1 MTSIRVRIWSEQRSH
16 STQCDPMMRGGLR
29 AFNAVIFLSFTKS
42 RDVMMTSGESLVNGL
57 GSRKESARRKSDPG
71 TCRTITGETI
81 VAAELPWGSLKLVSV
96 SNVDYSVLP
105 SQFAVKSLLQE
116 LFGLFDRKLQN
127 ILDDEHSEKLLSRCL
142 QIGDDTYMDNLM
154 RALNGVCEHCLPSV
168 LSTVIQWYENQMN
181 LTSDE
186 VGDRK
191 IRFEKRQ
198 LAVHYLLCVVL
209 VEVLPQIHFFPQSCE
224 QSVSYIVTLAFKEVA
239 YRDPASVGV
248 NYNNFLSVAERYAE
262 VLGVLSQSH
271 APLIQRTFLSQ
282 LGELKK
288 EAPVTPAT
296 VNNIIALLMAMKFF
310 RVKTNEVGDFEMG
323 IRFLDELGQYYLDVK
338 HKDIKHAVAGLLVEI
353 LLPVAAQIK
362 TEANIP
368 ALISFVDKLYA
379 PTFELVNKKRDKMAA
394 YPLLTCLLC
403 ISQSK
408 FFLSNWT
415 QFLTSTLASLK
426 SKDSKVSR
434 VALESLYRLLWVY
447 VIRNNCEGNT
457 ATRNRL
463 ESICSS
469 LFPKGNRAIIPR
481 DAPLN
486 IFVKIIHFIAQ
497 QKLDFAFKE
506 IIFDLLGCNRA
517 HSVLKSS
524 LYPERM
530 NIGIRALMVIANGLQ
545 QKEGPPDM
553 PRSMASSA
561 TQRMKKTYISRP
573 LTADIARSIGL
584 EQYYAPCRKA
594 FDTILRAL
602 DAQVGKPL
610 LLTAT
615 QTRGKDPEELLTG
628 EVKPKLDLFRT
639 CVAAIPR
646 LLPDS
651 MSHAF
656 LTIAE
661 LRFSGEVKPKLDLF
675 RTCVAAIPRL
685 LPDSMSHAFLTIAEL
700 RFSGEVK
707 PKLDLFRTCVAAI
720 PRLLPD
726 SMSHAELVELLVR
739 MNVHI
744 DEELRVHAAQTL
756 QTLMGECA
764 DWREDVVHAILSFLT
779 NHILDTYPSLLDS
792 SLRLLYQLI
801 FTWKTAAHIE
811 RKRETNGASDKE
823 NGFINPLKM
832 QISPLLT
839 NSVALAL
846 HSVEGFALAMMCQY
860 RAQSRKIAISILREV
875 RQLLLLVTPQQHDT
889 PVIEVLDNA
898 TPYVLNKYIEHVP
911 LSERQSWNQDFSS
924 ASDKIGCIETDNCL
938 VNSDRGNEY
947 FYWDPWA
954 CALSG
959 YCEHRFLI
967 TQCPTA
973 IFYAWPVI
981 NVRLNACNSFVDPS
995 NPQNESRA
1003 SLLRSSKSKGT
1014 ASSLCGESLGQ
1025 DSYLSLWQK
1034 YLVMACA
1041 LAPPPPNS
1049 VSSLARS
1056 FSPTSSIDN
1065 DSVFRSFTSSVRGPR
1080 VSSGSASGFYQ
1091 KIIAMLRWEQMTDM
1105 RDSVVLGVGSTSPL
1119 AFESLLDEMK
1129 VVLRETMERKTD
1141 NNARRKKRKD
1151 LLRLQIIRVLQVA
1164 TFRGVLPVS
1173 GCIDPESGLCQVLVD
1188 FIESMRQNLE
1198 SDQDRDVALLTNLR
1212 LHFAKTI
1219 ALLVNSIPPEKR
1231 HNLMASDKKQSLFFL
1246 FTSWCSRSIASSD
1259 RRREGEVGTY
1269 VEQRAVEAMCALL
1282 CCGPI
1287 FESTKSIGEDGY
1299 LYGWLE
1305 TLLES
1310 TNPVLEKLV
1319 ESTLSI
1325 MLDLNDETA
1334 QLLDWTVNVCYS
1346 KPAPVAAKCFR
1357 ALVMLFSKREYP
1369 CEFDSLFVLCQML
1382 AADSDSCVSEPA
1394 VELLHLLRRQ
1404 FLDDSLTTAHPQSG
1418 MHNFSTNQLEVCRL
1432 LAKTYPK
1439 ITMSVFSEVCSR
1451 VESARCNRRSAI
1463 LMLLSAWIENIQLVD
1478 SHVDPC
1484 DIADNPK
1491 KLEDEEK
1498 QKAEAR
1504 GWGSEEATQLILNNL
1519 LHITATLSIEH
1530 SSELS
1535 VLWNTLATSYST
1547 NLSIIINYL
1556 FVMASLS
1563 PDSLLPHT
1571 KRVCCFLIESCG
1583 VRLVDSLISHLENV
1597 NEQFNANLERCEM
1610 PPYYRWQSVS
1620 DFREKDNGEGGSRSQ
1635 SVAPTDTNA
1644 STIVAS
1650 ELMLSPKQVSM
1661 AEDEVADGVNELPM
1675 PAYGGHYSVLSSLL
1689 PPTTQPVVSFS
1700 RCNLALMHICD
1711 LIRCGSNVEWHEHI
1725 PLVLHVAV
1733 LGLDSLRPSICAHS
1747 RQTIINVVLLHA
1759 SDSVPIAQVAN
1770 ILLSN
1775 QMNVDERGTSLA
1787 VTEENRAEN
1796 VARGETPTFSSIK
1809 FSEYRQMLLKSNA
1822 LFSSESDL
1830 VQAIIFCMSEKMDRP
1845 LWANE
1850 DVTVRQWRIES
1861 AEQLGCVVRHLA
1873 ELLIESIPLFA
1884 VRWTQLAMGMA
1895 LSISNRHIAGR
1906 CFQIASALCQSPS
1919 PWIPGVL
1926 SRLVETVGEQHED
1939 TQSYVTDVMLC
1950 LHTTVAHLA
1959 LVPQAVPTQSPQ
1971 HARSVSY
1978 TPALLRQ
1985 TAMATASAA
1994 LSPTHD
2000 RKEVRHSVLISE
2012 ERDPPPGLSRSKSA
2026 TALKSTE
2033 HGVGEEDLSAL
2044 CQLLSIS
2051 VAMLESNNDNEYL
2064 LALHLLDKIL
2074 DAAGTDR
2081 TVCLQRL
2088 SKTVAQLD
2096 WTAFSGIVGLVVKGT
2111 VIAAGYE
2118 LSLSLLVKCVEAV
2131 DEPAMGC
2138 PNAVPL
2144 IIASGLPNLM
2154 LNFDSPAPL
2163 CITVASGLASFLK
2176 TRFPD
2181 GEGDTADN
2189 PINHLAAMMRQY
2201 AERCFSRDRFQ
2212 WAKCVVK
2219 YLCDAFTPDITQLI
2233 VLLSEMLER
2242 CTVSLHMCVLHC
2254 IYLLLCHGDLSRSSR
2269 ITFNA
2274 QMLER
2279 CTVSLHMCVL
2289 HCIYLLL
2296 CHGDLSRSSRI
2307 TFNAQVIRAVSKHL
2321 QGPNWKEAARV
2332 LKCIVQLNNIA
2343 AFNGQNQE
2351 GTAAI
2356 GEGSTATKSLQMEMA
2371 LNGCATP
2378 PSPRKSVVDSSSL
2391 RRHYFNQAKV
2401 RERLVSLLNASGLRV
2416 GLPKSASVIF
2426 SQSSH
2431 DLSHE
2436 PAGSAASST
2445 EKIALSHGGDIET
2458 ASSLVADPSV
2468 TDSFPRVFREF
2479 DFLEAEHD
2487 SVSESTES
2495 CFNWLSTMRPRSIS
2509 NVDVEADEQYQD
2521 DECTEIAA
2529 GQRPSSAD
2537 SLEVSS
2543 ERTPLQSETR
2553 SETTEEEESCDEE
2566 LEEEEFAME
2575 EERQRVADVSSLAES
2590 IQCSRSEVSEECS
2603 RSRQLPLFLECNHH
2617 SSGQSEQQWLSCFT
2631 EVNNDETG
2639 ELTAHASLLF
2649 SQLYRECCVK
2659 LSGVLRDASHLLSS
2673 PHRDISSMFADAL
2686 DLVLK
2691 ISDCPFLF
2699 VTAQYEC
2706 CVKLSGVL
2714 RDASHLL
2721 SSPHRDIS
2729 SMFADALDL
2738 VLKISDCPFLFVTA
2752 QYLRS
2757 CGLLSNQKCVLLE
2770 LHEHYETFVERKEQ
2784 CIRSLNG
2791 VRATMKLAMIGGSS
2805 SSVSNT
2811 QYLELCKSVHK
2822 LFFQMLLMSDKLDD
2836 MIKGVGNTAEAQD
2849 LDMSSEVLCLHR
2861 CLLAS
2866 IPDSVHSA
2874 ESLTAGTRMEPNFDF
2889 LLFALQ
2895 KKQYKNALHAVRQL
2909 RLQYGAEFGCCD
2921 QVDVEVLLLAYC
2933 RSHSSAS
2940 WAVLGSH
2947 KALSLS
2953 CAQLREMN
2961 MQMAALVR
2969 SLAPDAVAVR
2979 SSRVSSASES
2989 FRP

>member
-1 MTSIRVRIWSEQRSH
+1 R
-16 STQCDPMMRGGLR
+16 
-29 AFNAVIFLSFTKS
+29 LS
-42 RDVMMTSGESLVNGL
+42 DVMMSSVEPSTNGP
-57 GSRKESARRKSDPG
+57 GARKEIVRRKSDPG
-71 TCRTITGETI
+71 TCRIAAGESIT
-81 VAAELPWGSLKLVSV
+81 AAELPWGSLKFVPI
-96 SNVDYSVLP
+96 SNIDYTVLP
-105 SQFAVKSLLQE
+105 SQFAVKSLLGD
-116 LFGLFDRKLQN
+116 LFGLFDRKLQSV
-127 ILDDEHSEKLLSRCL
+127 LDDEHPEKLLSKCL

-168 LSTVIQWYENQMN
+168 LSTTIQWYEKQLA

-186 VGDRK
+186 TGDKRV
-191 IRFEKRQ
+191 RFDKRQ

-209 VEVLPQIHFFPQSCE
+209 IEILPQIHFFPEACE
-224 QSVSYIVTLAFKEVA
+224 QSVSYIVTLAFKEVS
-239 YRDPASVGV
+239 YRDPGTLGL

-271 APLIQRTFLSQ
+271 APLIQRTFLAQ
-282 LGELKK
+282 LAELKK
-288 EAPVTPAT
+288 ETPVTPAT

-394 YPLLTCLLC
+394 FPLLTCLLC

-457 ATRNRL
+457 TTRNRL
-463 ESICSS
+463 ESICNS

-553 PRSMASSA
+553 PRSMASNA
-561 TQRMKKTYISRP
+561 TQRMKKIYISRP

-594 FDTILRAL
+594 FDTILRTL

-610 LLTAT
+610 LLTAA
-615 QTRGKDPEELLTG
+615 QTRGKEPEELLTG

-651 MSHAF
+651 MSHA
-656 LTIAE
+656 
-661 LRFSGEVKPKLDLF
+661 
-675 RTCVAAIPRL
+675 
-685 LPDSMSHAFLTIAEL
+685 
-700 RFSGEVK
+700 
-707 PKLDLFRTCVAAI
+707 
-720 PRLLPD
+720 
-726 SMSHAELVELLVR
+726 ELVELLIR

-756 QTLMGECA
+756 QTLMGECV
-764 DWREDVVHAILSFLT
+764 DWREDIVHTILNFLT
-779 NHILDTYPSLLDS
+779 NHLLDTYPTLLDS
-792 SLRLLYQLI
+792 SLRLLHQLM
-801 FTWKTAAHIE
+801 FTWKTAAHLE
-811 RKRETNGASDKE
+811 RKRDLNGTGEKE
-823 NGFINPLKM
+823 NGFVNPLKM
-832 QISPLLT
+832 QISPLLS

-860 RAQSRKIAISILREV
+860 RTQSRKIAINILKEV
-875 RQLLLLVTPQQHDT
+875 RQLLLLVTPQQHDK
-889 PVIEVLDNA
+889 PVIEVLDSA
-898 TPYVLNKYIEHVP
+898 TPYVINKYIEHVP
-911 LSERQSWNQDFSS
+911 LSERQFWNQDFSS

-959 YCEHRFLI
+959 YCEYQFLI
-967 TQCPTA
+967 AQCPTA
-973 IFYAWPVI
+973 VFYAWPVI

-1014 ASSLCGESLGQ
+1014 ASSVCGESLGQ

-1034 YLVMACA
+1034 YIVMACA

-1049 VSSLARS
+1049 VSSVARS
-1056 FSPTSSIDN
+1056 FSPTTSLDS
-1065 DSVFRSFTSSVRGPR
+1065 DSVFRSLTSSVRGPR
-1080 VSSGSASGFYQ
+1080 VPTSSASGFYQ
-1091 KIIAMLRWEQMTDM
+1091 KMVGMLRWEQMTDM

-1129 VVLRETMERKTD
+1129 VVLRETMERKAD
-1141 NNARRKKRKD
+1141 NNARRKRRKD

-1219 ALLVNSIPPEKR
+1219 ALLINSISPDKR
-1231 HNLMASDKKQSLFFL
+1231 RNLIAGDKKQSLFFL
-1246 FTSWCSRSIASSD
+1246 FTSWCSRSIASND
-1259 RRREGEVGTY
+1259 RRSVQYRRARREGEVGTY

-1305 TLLES
+1305 TLLDS
-1310 TNPVLEKLV
+1310 TNPTLEKLV
-1319 ESTLSI
+1319 ESTLSM

-1346 KPAPVAAKCFR
+1346 KAAPVAAKCFR

-1394 VELLHLLRRQ
+1394 IELLHLLRRQ
-1404 FLDDSLTTAHPQSG
+1404 FLDDSLTTAHAESG

-1439 ITMSVFSEVCSR
+1439 ITMSVFSEVCAR
-1451 VESARCNRRSAI
+1451 VESARSNRCSAI
-1463 LMLLSAWIENIQLVD
+1463 LTLLSAWVENIQLVD
-1478 SHVDPC
+1478 SHVDCSC
-1484 DIADNPK
+1484 DLVDNQQK
-1491 KLEDEEK
+1491 TTAELK
-1498 QKAEAR
+1498 QRTETR

-1519 LHITATLSIEH
+1519 LHITATLSVEH

-1535 VLWNTLATSYST
+1535 LLWNTLATSHQS
-1547 NLSIIINYL
+1547 NLPIIINYL

-1563 PDSLLPHT
+1563 PDNLLSHT
-1571 KRVCCFLIESCG
+1571 KRVCCFLMESCA
-1583 VRLVDSLISHLENV
+1583 VQLVDALMSHLESV
-1597 NEQFNANLERCEM
+1597 NEQFNVNLERCEM
-1610 PPYYRWQSVS
+1610 PPYYRWQSIS
-1620 DFREKDNGEGGSRSQ
+1620 DFHEKDNGECESRSH
-1635 SVAPTDTNA
+1635 SVDPADTNA
-1644 STIVAS
+1644 STVAVS
-1650 ELMLSPKQVSM
+1650 ELIAAPKQLSV

-1700 RCNLALMHICD
+1700 RCNLGLMHICD
-1711 LIRCGSNVEWHEHI
+1711 LIRCGSNVEWREHV

-1733 LGLDSLRPSICAHS
+1733 LGLDCLRPSICAHS
-1747 RQTIINVVLLHA
+1747 RQAIINVVLLNA
-1759 SDSVPIAQVAN
+1759 SQSVPVAQVAN

-1775 QMNVDERGTSLA
+1775 QMNAEERGTSLA
-1787 VTEENRAEN
+1787 VAEECRAEN
-1796 VARGETPTFSSIK
+1796 LTRGETPTFSSMK
-1809 FSEYRQMLLKSNA
+1809 FTEYRQMLLRSNA
-1822 LFSSESDL
+1822 LFSTESDL
-1830 VQAIIFCMSEKMDRP
+1830 VQAIVFCMSEKMDRP

-1861 AEQLGCVVRHLA
+1861 AEQLGCLVRHLA
-1873 ELLIESIPLFA
+1873 ELLIESIPLLA

-1985 TAMATASAA
+1985 TAMAAASAA

-2000 RKEVRHSVLISE
+2000 RKEVRHSMLINE
-2012 ERDPPPGLSRSKSA
+2012 ERELPSGLTRSKSA

-2033 HGVGEEDLSAL
+2033 HGVGEEDLAAL
-2044 CQLLSIS
+2044 SQLLSIA

-2081 TVCLQRL
+2081 TLCLQRL
-2088 SKTVAQLD
+2088 SRTVTQLD
-2096 WTAFSGIVGLVVKGT
+2096 WTAFSGIVGLVVKGA

-2138 PNAVPL
+2138 PNAVSL
-2144 IIASGLPNLM
+2144 IISSGLPFLM
-2154 LNFDSPAPL
+2154 LNFDSPTPL
-2163 CITVASGLASFLK
+2163 CITVASALANFLTAK
-2176 TRFPD
+2176 IPEE
-2181 GEGDTADN
+2181 EGDVGDN
-2189 PINHLAAMMRQY
+2189 PINHLSAMMRQY

-2219 YLCDAFTPDITQLI
+2219 YLCDAFTPDIVQLV

-2242 CTVSLHMCVLHC
+2242 CAAALHMCILHC
-2254 IYLLLCHGDLSRSSR
+2254 IFLLLCHGDLSHSSP
-2269 ITFNA
+2269 IP
-2274 QMLER
+2274 
-2279 CTVSLHMCVL
+2279 
-2289 HCIYLLL
+2289 
-2296 CHGDLSRSSRI
+2296 
-2307 TFNAQVIRAVSKHL
+2307 FNAQVIRAVIKHL
-2321 QGPNWKEAARV
+2321 QGPNWKEAARI

-2343 AFNGQNQE
+2343 LNGQTRDE
-2351 GTAAI
+2351 RAAG
-2356 GEGSTATKSLQMEMA
+2356 GEGSAAKSLQMEVA

-2391 RRHYFNQAKV
+2391 RRHNFNQVKV
-2401 RERLVSLLNASGLRV
+2401 RERLISLLNASGLRV

-2431 DLSHE
+2431 DVSHE
-2436 PAGSAASST
+2436 PAGSVSSST

-2458 ASSLVADPSV
+2458 TSSLVADPSV

-2509 NVDVEADEQYQD
+2509 NVDVEAEEQYQD
-2521 DECTEIAA
+2521 DECTETAG

-2543 ERTPLQSETR
+2543 ERTPLQSEGC
-2553 SETTEEEESCDEE
+2553 SDTTEEESCDEE
-2566 LEEEEFAME
+2566 LEEEEFVIDE
-2575 EERQRVADVSSLAES
+2575 EQQRVADVSSLAES
-2590 IQCSRSEVSEECS
+2590 VQCSRSEISEERS
-2603 RSRQLPLFLECNHH
+2603 RARQLPIFLECNHH
-2617 SSGQSEQQWLSCFT
+2617 SSGQSEQQWLSSFA

-2639 ELTAHASLLF
+2639 ELTAHATLLF
-2649 SQLYRECCVK
+2649 SQLYRECCVR
-2659 LSGVLRDASHLLSS
+2659 LSGVLRDASHLLSG
-2673 PHRDISSMFADAL
+2673 PHRDISL
-2686 DLVLK
+2686 
-2691 ISDCPFLF
+2691 I
-2699 VTAQYEC
+2699 
-2706 CVKLSGVL
+2706 
-2714 RDASHLL
+2714 
-2721 SSPHRDIS
+2721 
-2729 SMFADALDL
+2729 FADALDL

-2757 CGLLSNQKCVLLE
+2757 FGLLSHQKCVLLE

-2805 SSVSNT
+2805 SSVSNF

-2822 LFFQMLLMSDKLDD
+2822 LFFQLLLMSDKLDD
-2836 MIKGVGNTAEAQD
+2836 MIKGVGNTTEAQD

-2866 IPDSVHSA
+2866 IPDSVHSS
-2874 ESLTAGTRMEPNFDF
+2874 ESLMATRLEPNSDF

-2895 KKQYKNALHAVRQL
+2895 KKQYKNALHALRQL
-2909 RLQYGAEFGCCD
+2909 RLHYGGEFGCCD

-2969 SLAPDAVAVR
+2969 SLAPDSIVVR

>member
-651 MSHAF
+651 MSHA
-656 LTIAE
+656 
-661 LRFSGEVKPKLDLF
+661 
-675 RTCVAAIPRL
+675 
-685 LPDSMSHAFLTIAEL
+685 
-700 RFSGEVK
+700 
-707 PKLDLFRTCVAAI
+707 
-720 PRLLPD
+720 
-726 SMSHAELVELLVR
+726 ELVELLVR

-1219 ALLVNSIPPEKR
+1219 ALLVNSISPEKR

-1259 RRREGEVGTY
+1259 RRSVQYRRARREGEVGTY

-1809 FSEYRQMLLKSNA
+1809 FSEYRQ
-1822 LFSSESDL
+1822 
-1830 VQAIIFCMSEKMDRP
+1830 IMDRP

-2274 QMLER
+2274 Q
-2279 CTVSLHMCVL
+2279 
-2289 HCIYLLL
+2289 
-2296 CHGDLSRSSRI
+2296 
-2307 TFNAQVIRAVSKHL
+2307 VIRAVSKHL

-2699 VTAQYEC
+2699 VTAQY
-2706 CVKLSGVL
+2706 
-2714 RDASHLL
+2714 
-2721 SSPHRDIS
+2721 
-2729 SMFADALDL
+2729 
-2738 VLKISDCPFLFVTA
+2738 
-2752 QYLRS
+2752 LRS

-2784 CIRSLNG
+2784 CIRVFIALSFIAVPSLFSLICYPFLKCFILY
-2791 VRATMKLAMIGGSS
+2791 V
-2805 SSVSNT
+2805 
-2811 QYLELCKSVHK
+2811 
-2822 LFFQMLLMSDKLDD
+2822 LF
-2836 MIKGVGNTAEAQD
+2836 QD